1 MKPNFKIQNFF
12 LLLLLFGGV
21 SCVPSNIYS
30 NYDQNVVFENYKT
43 FAWSPYHQNHT
54 NQLIDN
60 SIVAQNLRDNVT
72 KELEMRGLK
81 PDMENPD
88 LLIDYDIY
96 VEKKVRTETYPT
108 YTYRYN
114 YGGFY
119 PYRPWGR
126 YINPWNTGY
135 NYGTTYR
142 TRQVPYKEGDL
153 IISLVD
159 KKTNQLV
166 WQGTAAET
174 VNNPLE
180 YQKRIEKDV
189 SQIFKRFP
197 LKPLKK

>member
-108 YTYRYN
+108 L
-114 YGGFY
+114 
-119 PYRPWGR
+119 PIP
-126 YINPWNTGY
+126 IA
-135 NYGTTYR
+135 TTMVDFIL
-142 TRQVPYKEGDL
+142 TDL
-153 IISLVD
+153 GED
-159 KKTNQLV
+159 T
-166 WQGTAAET
+166 
-174 VNNPLE
+174 
-180 YQKRIEKDV
+180 
-189 SQIFKRFP
+189 
-197 LKPLKK
+197 